1 MSVWGYLLALPL
13 AVLLLNRGIRLSLR
27 AARVAREGKPEGLPW
42 QTVDV
47 PTCNGKQLR
56 AWFIPAG
63 PKAVVMMHGWG
74 GNAASLLPLAP
85 CLHGAGYSL
94 LLLDA
99 RCHGESD
106 DDSFASLPRFAED
119 IEAGIDWLVSVAGI
133 ERDALAVIGHSVGAG
148 AALLVASRLPEIRG
162 VVSLSAFAHPATM
175 MRRWL
180 AAKHIPYWPLG
191 AYVLAYIQ
199 KVIGHRFDDIAPTT
213 TIAQVRCPV
222 LLVHGRDD
230 AMVPLT
236 EAREIRGAAAHDD
249 VELMEVAGN
258 HEDFG
263 DVDGHMPKLLGFLER
278 AFARPDR
285 QAEEREASTLN
296 RPDCLAQARAA
307 LRIAQA

>member
-1 MSVWGYLLALPL
+1 MSVWGSLVALPL
-13 AVLLLNRGIRLSLR
+13 LVLLLNYAIRFSLR
-27 AARVAREGKPEGLPW
+27 AARVARREGPEGLPW
-42 QTVDV
+42 QAVVV
-47 PTCNGKQLR
+47 PTRNGKQLR

-63 PKAVVMMHGWG
+63 PHALVMMHGWG

-85 CLHGAGYSL
+85 RLHAAGYSL

-99 RCHGESD
+99 RCHGDSD

-133 ERDALAVIGHSVGAG
+133 ERDALALLDHSVRAG
-148 AALLVASRLPEIRG
+148 AALLMASRRPEIRG
-162 VVSLSAFAHPATM
+162 VVSLSAFAHPAAM

-180 AAKHIPYWPLG
+180 AAKRIPYWPLG
-191 AYVLAYIQ
+191 AYVLAYVQ

-213 TIAQVRCPV
+213 TIARVGCPV

-236 EAREIRGAAAHDD
+236 EAWEILGAAARDD

-263 DVDGHMPKLLGFLER
+263 DVDGHMPRLLGFLER
-278 AFARPDR
+278 AFARPER
-285 QAEEREASTLN
+285 RAKKAEDKLRCVPGLHASG
-296 RPDCLAQARAA
+296 AE
-307 LRIAQA
+307 